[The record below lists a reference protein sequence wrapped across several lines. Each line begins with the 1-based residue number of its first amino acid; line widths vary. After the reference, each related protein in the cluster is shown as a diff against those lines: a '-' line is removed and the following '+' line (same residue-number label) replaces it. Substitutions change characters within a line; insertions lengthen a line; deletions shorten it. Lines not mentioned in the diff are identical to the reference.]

1 MSDWLIY
8 GANGYTGTLIAKEA
22 VSRGLRPL
30 LPGRSQA
37 VAEMATR
44 LGLPN
49 ALLCSALAL
58 LAGLVTIRKHRLSA
72 RHLAMAPSVVR
83 D

>member
-22 VSRGLRPL
+22 VSRGLRPVL
-30 LPGRSQA
+30 AGRSRG

-44 LGLPN
+44 L
-49 ALLCSALAL
+49 
-58 LAGLVTIRKHRLSA
+58 
-72 RHLAMAPSVVR
+72 
-83 D
+83 

>member
-22 VSRGLRPL
+22 VSRGLRPVL
-30 LPGRSQA
+30 AGRSHA

-44 LGLPN
+44 LGLPHRVFGLDD
-49 ALLCSALAL
+49 AAVVREG
-58 LAGLVTIRKHRLSA
+58 LAG
-72 RHLAMAPSVVR
+72 MAAVLLQG
-83 D
+83 

>member
-1 MSDWLIY
+1 MAIGSTLW
-8 GANGYTGTLIAKEA
+8 GA
-22 VSRGLRPL
+22 V
-30 LPGRSQA
+30 
-37 VAEMATR
+37 ATR